1 MSHSSTSASI
11 LVVEDEPFI
20 AQDIADF
27 LEEAGY
33 QVQDICYDAAA
44 AEKSLEHAQPDL
56 CILDVN
62 LGKGP
67 DGIALAQKINQT
79 WQLPFIFLT
88 SYTDDTTLER
98 AKATMPYG
106 YISKPIN
113 FDSLKS
119 TIKIALHNFRN
130 QSEPKALT
138 IENINQVLMSELTP
152 REFEL
157 LKDIYEGKTNKQLT
171 ALHYI
176 SLSTVKTHVQRI
188 YEKFDCHSRSELIAQ
203 IRKRLTN

>member
-1 MSHSSTSASI
+1 MSYSSASTSI

-27 LEEAGY
+27 LAEAGY
-33 QVQDICYDAAA
+33 QIQEVCYDAAA
-44 AEKSLEHAQPDL
+44 AEKSLDKAKPDL

-62 LGKGP
+62 LGKGL
-67 DGIALAQKINQT
+67 DGISLAEKINQKGKV
-79 WQLPFIFLT
+79 PFIFLT
-88 SYTDDTTLER
+88 SYTDDATLER

-119 TIKIALHNFRN
+119 TIKIALHNSRN

-138 IENINQVLMSELTP
+138 IKNINQALMSELTP

-171 ALHYI
+171 TLHYI

-203 IRKRLTN
+203 IRKILTN

>member
-1 MSHSSTSASI
+1 MRPLSTSASI

-27 LEEAGY
+27 LEEVGY

-44 AEKSLEHAQPDL
+44 AEKSLKNAQPDL

-67 DGIALAQKINQT
+67 DGIALAQKINQN

-98 AKATMPYG
+98 AKATRPYG

-119 TIKIALHNFRN
+119 TIKIALHNFHN

-138 IENINQVLMSELTP
+138 IENINRALISELTP

-203 IRKRLTN
+203 IRKLLTN

>member
-1 MSHSSTSASI
+1 
-11 LVVEDEPFI
+11 
-20 AQDIADF
+20 
-27 LEEAGY
+27 
-33 QVQDICYDAAA
+33 
-44 AEKSLEHAQPDL
+44 
-56 CILDVN
+56 

-67 DGIALAQKINQT
+67 DGIALAQKINQN

-98 AKATMPYG
+98 AKATRPYG

-138 IENINQVLMSELTP
+138 IENVNQALISELTP

-203 IRKRLTN
+203 IRKLLTN

>member
-1 MSHSSTSASI
+1 MIHDTEITNI

-27 LEEAGY
+27 LEDAGY
-33 QVQDICYDAAA
+33 QVQEICYNAAT
-44 AEKSLEHAQPDL
+44 AELSLANRKPDL

-67 DGIALAQKINQT
+67 DGISLAQKINQN

-88 SYTDDTTLER
+88 SYTDDATLER
-98 AKATMPYG
+98 AKATKPYG

-119 TIKIALHNFRN
+119 TIKIALHNASNKR
-130 QSEPKALT
+130 EPKLLT
-138 IENINQVLMSELTP
+138 KENINQALLSELTA

-157 LKDIYEGKTNKQLT
+157 LKNIYEGKTNKQLT
-171 ALHYI
+171 AIHYI
-176 SLSTVKTHVQRI
+176 SLSTVKTHVHRI
-188 YEKFDCHSRSELIAQ
+188 YEKFDCHSRSALIAQ
-203 IRKRLTN
+203 IRKILAS

>member
-1 MSHSSTSASI
+1 MRPLSTSASI

-27 LEEAGY
+27 LEEVGY

-44 AEKSLEHAQPDL
+44 AEKSLENAQPDL

-67 DGIALAQKINQT
+67 DGIALAQKINQN

-98 AKATMPYG
+98 AKATRPYG

-138 IENINQVLMSELTP
+138 IENINRALISELTP

-203 IRKRLTN
+203 IRKLLTN

>member
-1 MSHSSTSASI
+1 MTQNTEATHI

-27 LEEAGY
+27 LEDAGFKI
-33 QVQDICYDAAA
+33 QEVCYDAAS
-44 AEKSLEHAQPDL
+44 AEESLSVRKPDL

-67 DGIALAQKINQT
+67 DGISLAQKINQN
-79 WQLPFIFLT
+79 WQVPFIFLT
-88 SYTDDTTLER
+88 SYTDDATLER

-119 TIKIALHNFRN
+119 TIKIALHNARN
-130 QSEPKALT
+130 QSEPKTLT
-138 IENINQVLMSELTP
+138 IENINQGILSELTA

-157 LKDIYEGKTNKQLT
+157 LKDIYEGKTNRQLT

-203 IRKRLTN
+203 IRKILTD

>member
-1 MSHSSTSASI
+1 MMQKEGKATI

-27 LEEAGY
+27 LEEVGY
-33 QVQDICYDAAA
+33 EVQEVCYDVAAA
-44 AEKSLEHAQPDL
+44 KRSLENRQPDL

-67 DGIALAQKINQT
+67 DGISLAQTINQN
-79 WQLPFIFLT
+79 WKVPFIFLT
-88 SYTDDTTLER
+88 SYTDDDTLER

-119 TIKIALHNFRN
+119 TIKIALFNAKN

-138 IENINQVLMSELTP
+138 KENIDEALMSDLTN

-171 ALHYI
+171 SIHYI

-203 IRKRLTN
+203 IRNILTD